1 MRFGNTKGKVWFKK
15 GDFRGDLGGG
25 LVWESATPSTHIWER
40 FPPQKAFFKTFPIVM
55 MKSSQKYPPPFCSRK
70 VKSDAY
76 KRFKVAEMQSQYKIV
91 CEMLRSLDSA

>member
-1 MRFGNTKGKVWFKK
+1 MRFGNTKGEIWVKKAIFGVVWAWFGNQPPHPPIFGK
-15 GDFRGDLGGG
+15 D
-25 LVWESATPSTHIWER
+25 
-40 FPPQKAFFKTFPIVM
+40 FPPKKHFFKTFPVVM